1 MNQQSSDLQQIDD
14 DRLSRLIDAAHLAL
28 DLAAPI
34 TTAGFRQ
41 PLIVENKLAGMAVPD
56 NSAATRF
63 DPVTAADRDAEN
75 AIRDC
80 LQKLAPEVGFM
91 GEETGTQQGES
102 GLMWVVDPIDGT
114 RAYISGM
121 PLWGTL
127 IALFDGQEVVFGMLD
142 QPVMG
147 ERFVGQA
154 AGTTL
159 LCNDTTQ
166 QLRTRDTAVLSD
178 AILYCTTT
186 EMFVEANQRAAFER
200 VGAQVAMTRFGGD
213 CYAYAMLAAGH
224 IDIVIEC
231 DLQPYDIQA
240 LIPVV
245 RGAGGQL
252 TNWQGGSAA
261 AGGCVVACSS
271 SALHGQVLELL
282 GQ

>member
-1 MNQQSSDLQQIDD
+1 MNQHSGDLPQIDD

-28 DLAAPI
+28 DAAAPI

-41 PLIVENKLAGMAVPD
+41 PLIVENKLAGMAVAE
-56 NSAATRF
+56 NSTATRF
-63 DPVTAADRDAEN
+63 DPVTAADRDAEH

-80 LQKLAPEVGFM
+80 LQKQAPGVGFM
-91 GEETGTQQGES
+91 GEETGTQLGES

-154 AGTTL
+154 TGTSVRSHDAVL
-159 LCNDTTQ
+159 
-166 QLRTRDTAVLSD
+166 QLRTRDTAQISD

-186 EMFVEANQRAAFER
+186 EMFIEASQRAAFDR
-200 VGAQVAMTRFGGD
+200 VSAQVAMTRFGGD

-231 DLQPYDIQA
+231 DLKPYDIQA

-245 RGAGGQL
+245 RGAGGML
-252 TNWQGGSAA
+252 TNWHGGSAA

-271 SALHGQVLELL
+271 SVLHGQVLALL